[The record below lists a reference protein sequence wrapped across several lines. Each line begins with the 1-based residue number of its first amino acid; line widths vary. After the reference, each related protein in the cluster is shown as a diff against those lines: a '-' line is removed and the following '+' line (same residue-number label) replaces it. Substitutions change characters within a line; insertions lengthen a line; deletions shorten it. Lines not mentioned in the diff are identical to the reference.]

1 MPQCYTMCA
10 TTFGR
15 SGEFDEKAFRLYLHR
30 QIRAGLGL
38 YLGSGGN
45 GESHA
50 MSPAEL
56 SRLYAVGVEECKG
69 KVPIHA
75 NLPEE
80 HTAEAT
86 IAQARIAIRAGVEAV
101 HLYTLEGRHG
111 FIPTDR
117 ELAAYFDDVLSA
129 VRHPVVIAVN
139 PTMGYIP
146 EPPIIAEICN
156 RHADIVGI
164 RLSGV
169 REIYMIT
176 LQDMVRR
183 PMTYHWQFG
192 SAALD
197 PLALGA
203 ELFAAEAN
211 IIPATVALFRDLY
224 EQRRFDE
231 LGEVLAHIRRFNK
244 FVMRWGPC
252 ARWIKMAMH
261 VLKLPGWEGG
271 LRRPYLMPPE
281 PELQQ
286 FAHGLLALRIPEI
299 TNLAEPLRLAIPP
312 QQ

>member
-1 MPQCYTMCA
+1 MPRCYTMCA
-10 TTFGR
+10 TTFAK
-15 SGEFDEKAFRLYLHR
+15 SGEFDEKAFRSYLDR

-45 GESHA
+45 GETHA

-56 SRLYAVGVEECKG
+56 SRLYSVGVEECKG

-86 IAQARIAIRAGVEAV
+86 IAQARIAIQAGVEAV

-117 ELAAYFDDVLSA
+117 ELATYFDDVLA
-129 VRHPVVIAVN
+129 AIHHPAVIAVN
-139 PTMGYIP
+139 PTMGYVP

-156 RHADIVGI
+156 RHADIVAI

-176 LQDMVRR
+176 LQHMVRR
-183 PMTYHWQFG
+183 PLTYHWQFG
-192 SAALD
+192 SATLD
-197 PLALGA
+197 PLVLGA
-203 ELFAAEAN
+203 DLFAAEAN
-211 IIPATVALFRDLY
+211 IIPATVGQFRDLY
-224 EQRRFDE
+224 DQRRFDE
-231 LGEVLAHIRRFNK
+231 LGTVLAHIRQFNK

-261 VLKLPGWEGG
+261 ILKLPGWEGG
-271 LRRPYLMPPE
+271 LRRPYLMPRE

-286 FAHGLLALRIPEI
+286 FANGLLALRIPEI
-299 TNLAEPLRLAIPP
+299 TAIAEPLGLTIPLR
-312 QQ
+312 Q

>member
-1 MPQCYTMCA
+1 MPRCFTMCA
-10 TTFGR
+10 TTFAK
-15 SGEFDEKAFRLYLHR
+15 SGEFDENAFRSYLAR

-45 GESHA
+45 GETHA

-56 SRLYAVGVEECKG
+56 RRLYSVGVEECKG

-86 IAQARIAIRAGVEAV
+86 IAQARIAIQAGVEAV

-111 FIPTDR
+111 FIPTDP
-117 ELAAYFDDVLSA
+117 ELVAYFDDVLA
-129 VRHPVVIAVN
+129 AIHHPAVIAVN

-146 EPPIIAEICN
+146 EPSIIAEICN
-156 RHADIVGI
+156 RHADIVAI

-169 REIYMIT
+169 REVYMIT

-183 PMTYHWQFG
+183 PITYHWQFG
-192 SAALD
+192 SATLD

-203 ELFAAEAN
+203 DLFAAEAN
-211 IIPATVALFRDLY
+211 IIPATVGQFRDLY
-224 EQRRFDE
+224 EQRHFDE
-231 LGEVLAHIRRFNK
+231 LGMVLAHIRRFNK

-252 ARWIKMAMH
+252 ARWIKMAMRI
-261 VLKLPGWEGG
+261 LKLPGWEGG
-271 LRRPYLMPPE
+271 LRRPYLMPPD

-286 FAHGLLALRIPEI
+286 FASGLLALRIPEI
-299 TNLAEPLRLAIPP
+299 TTIAEPLGLTIPP
-312 QQ
+312 RH